1 MLDGIL
7 LERRGIPAAAICTDV
22 FVPNG
27 QAIAA
32 AHGAPAYPFTLV
44 RHPLASASQEE
55 LAREAKK
62 VLPEVLRLLVHSQAG
77 LVLDRH
83 DKA

>member
-1 MLDGIL
+1 VLDGIL

-55 LAREAKK
+55 LAREAKR
-62 VLPEVLRLLVHSQAG
+62 VLPDILRLLVNSEAEPTLGQQ
-77 LVLDRH
+77 
-83 DKA
+83 

>member
-1 MLDGIL
+1 VLDGIL
-7 LERRGIPAAAICTDV
+7 LERRGIPAAAICTDA

-55 LAREAKK
+55 LVREAKK
-62 VLPEVLRLLVHSQAG
+62 ILPEILRLL
-77 LVLDRH
+77 LRR
-83 DKA
+83 

>member
-7 LERRGIPAAAICTDV
+7 LERRGIPAAAICTEL

-44 RHPLASASQEE
+44 RHPLASATQED
-55 LAREAKK
+55 LAREAKQ
-62 VLPEVLRLLVHSQAG
+62 VLREVLRLLVSS
-77 LVLDRH
+77 
-83 DKA
+83 

>member
-1 MLDGIL
+1 MPEGLSSQDCTS
-7 LERRGIPAAAICTDV
+7 AAICTEL

-44 RHPLASASQEE
+44 RHPLASATQED
-55 LAREAKK
+55 LAREAKQ
-62 VLPEVLRLLVHSQAG
+62 VLREVLRLLVSS
-77 LVLDRH
+77 
-83 DKA
+83 

>member
-7 LERRGIPAAAICTDV
+7 LEQRGIPAAAICTDL

-44 RHPLASASQEE
+44 RHPLASATQED
-55 LAREAKK
+55 LAREAKQ
-62 VLPEVLRLLVHSQAG
+62 VLREVLRLLVSS
-77 LVLDRH
+77 
-83 DKA
+83 

>member
-62 VLPEVLRLLVHSQAG
+62 VLPEVLRLLVHSPVDQG
-77 LVLDRH
+77 LG
-83 DKA
+83 KA